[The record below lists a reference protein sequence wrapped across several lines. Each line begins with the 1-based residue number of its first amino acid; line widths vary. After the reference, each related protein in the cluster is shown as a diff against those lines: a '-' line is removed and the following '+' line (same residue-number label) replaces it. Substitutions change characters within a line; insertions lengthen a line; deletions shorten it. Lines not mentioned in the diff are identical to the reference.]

1 MTGCFVKLL
10 LQFPNI
16 LKTNGDQKDE
26 KLDIIKTFL
35 GGITMPAHVTQNLI
49 SVRKKFL
56 LSGVSREYKDLAKF
70 AEDPNSHLFGEELE
84 DSLKK
89 AKGRHYSF
97 QALKPKRNYPQASGK

>member
-1 MTGCFVKLL
+1 MTGCFVKVL

-26 KLDIIKTFL
+26 KLDIIQTFL
-35 GGITMPAHVTQNLI
+35 GGITMSAHVTQNLI

-56 LSGVSREYKDLAKF
+56 LSGISSEYKDLAKF
-70 AEDPNSHLFGEELE
+70 AEDPNSHLFGEQLE

-97 QALKPKRNYPQASGK
+97 LALKPKRNYPQASGK